1 MRRVSR
7 FVTWVGLILIVLL
20 IALSIVGAF
29 YGAEKAALFFNS
41 LPLTIYWLTLAVFL
55 VAGLVT
61 FRRLIRV
68 PGLLFIHLGCVFIL
82 VGAIWGSEAG
92 HRLQKKLLGIDKV
105 PFGYMMIYE
114 QTAKD
119 SIVDED
125 DNVLMKL
132 PFSIYLEDFRIE
144 YYKSR
149 SYLQVEN
156 KNGNRLQIPDEA
168 GQELSLN
175 ESEIKILRVF
185 KNLKISIVDGK
196 KVAID
201 STKPGINPVIKIN
214 IELPDGSSKRKYIFS
229 QFPQDAYSDAG
240 LKFTYVSQL
249 KAPVKD
255 YLSDLILLE
264 GEKQIIKKTIE
275 VNHPLHYGG
284 YHFYQHS
291 YDPEKG
297 QYTILTVYSDS
308 GLNLVYAGYLMLCS
322 GALWHFW
329 FRHFLKFFK
338 RSRNGD

>member
-1 MRRVSR
+1 MW
-7 FVTWVGLILIVLL
+7 FGLILIVLL
-20 IALSIVGAF
+20 IVLSIIGAF
-29 YGAEKAALFFNS
+29 YGAEKASLFFNS

-55 VAGLVT
+55 VVGLVT

-68 PGLLFIHLGCVFIL
+68 PGLLLIHLGCVFIL
-82 VGAIWGSEAG
+82 VGAIWGSEGG

-125 DNVLMKL
+125 DNVLAKL

-156 KNGNRLQIPDEA
+156 KNGNQWEIPDEA
-168 GQELSLN
+168 GQELSL
-175 ESEIKILRVF
+175 SENKIKILRVF
-185 KNLKISIVDGK
+185 RNFKIAIIDGK
-196 KVAID
+196 KVATD
-201 STKPGINPVIKIN
+201 SDEPGFNPAVKIN
-214 IELPDGSSKRKYIFS
+214 IEFSDGSSKKQYIFV
-229 QFPQDAYSDAG
+229 QFPQNSYSEAG
-240 LKFTYVSQL
+240 LKFTYISQL
-249 KAPVKD
+249 MAPVKD
-255 YLSDLILLE
+255 YFSDLILLE
-264 GEKQIIKKTIE
+264 GEKQITKKTIE

-297 QYTILTVYSDS
+297 LYTILTVYSDS

-322 GALWHFW
+322 GILWHFW
-329 FRHFLKFFK
+329 FKHFLKFFK
-338 RSRNGD
+338 RSQNGD